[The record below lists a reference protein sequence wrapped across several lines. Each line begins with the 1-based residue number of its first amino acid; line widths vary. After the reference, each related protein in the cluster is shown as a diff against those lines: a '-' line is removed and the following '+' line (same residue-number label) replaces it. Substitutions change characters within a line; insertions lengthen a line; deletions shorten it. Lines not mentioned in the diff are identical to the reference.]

1 MLNGN
6 ASVHDLEWEITMQL
20 SNDFDKVPY
29 GAPQPQS
36 KGTLNLPPFIVPPGE
51 TGDWRETCNS
61 QEAFREC
68 ATGGG
73 FHAFERSLGKQQRES
88 KIIEQVELLA
98 ARGWAVPQPRVLSH
112 PPRPAAPIHL
122 ESAPVNH
129 PTALPQGSSHTPL
142 APELGG
148 KDKGNVSGGRIA
160 EMKREKDRTAGAEA
174 AAAAVGTERQQED
187 NRRRR
192 GSRNR
197 VGVDRLD
204 VSSLRRGMRIHQ
216 GVGDL
221 RKGKKAHFRVILF
234 SRMNYTQV

>member
-20 SNDFDKVPY
+20 SNDFDKV
-29 GAPQPQS
+29 A
-36 KGTLNLPPFIVPPGE
+36 PFIVPPGE

-98 ARGWAVPQPRVLSH
+98 ARGWSW
-112 PPRPAAPIHL
+112 
-122 ESAPVNH
+122 
-129 PTALPQGSSHTPL
+129 L
-142 APELGG
+142 ATCQELGG

-160 EMKREKDRTAGAEA
+160 EMKREKDRTAEAAGAE